1 MQIIYNKVI
10 DEIKWYPERVHCLSF
25 GMSFFFLHF
34 GP

>member
-10 DEIKWYPERVHCLSF
+10 DEIKWYPEWVHCLSF